1 MSILDEIIPLPPVEI
16 LQQKIDKLSRNIYK
30 CQKIFLYR
38 KKTFMR
44 QLQEIIQLASDSNID
59 KPQLRTMISRSF
71 AEVGISDSYLR
82 KLLPESL
89 KFMKHMRKDYVQK
102 QDQRD
107 QSIHLQQSHQQDSV
121 ESPTSGQ
128 LALASAKNIEAST
141 IGSHNSVILH
151 TEGEVAFEDKD
162 TTIKNLKKVI
172 KELEDQTKSFIAVAA
187 FRYGNTD
194 ILLKILVNVKARSIG
209 TIEITTKFIQKEL
222 ISKNEDQSF

>member
-121 ESPTSGQ
+121 ESQHPG
-128 LALASAKNIEAST
+128 N
-141 IGSHNSVILH
+141 SHWHQPRI
-151 TEGEVAFEDKD
+151 
-162 TTIKNLKKVI
+162 
-172 KELEDQTKSFIAVAA
+172 
-187 FRYGNTD
+187 
-194 ILLKILVNVKARSIG
+194 
-209 TIEITTKFIQKEL
+209 
-222 ISKNEDQSF
+222 